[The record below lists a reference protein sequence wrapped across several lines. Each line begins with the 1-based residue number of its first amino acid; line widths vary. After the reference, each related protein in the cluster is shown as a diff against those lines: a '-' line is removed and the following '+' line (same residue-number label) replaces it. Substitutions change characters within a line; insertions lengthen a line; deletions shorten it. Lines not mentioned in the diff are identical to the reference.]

1 MSQTRIY
8 VPLGAARLREL
19 NDTRTLSEAPL
30 AAFAVTNRLERSM
43 PTGDEEEWEYA
54 ALCDAVEA
62 ASVFRGTQD
71 AKRVVAAADVEAD
84 WVKAAGEAS
93 ALSAVEVT
101 EALPLSRIVSFH
113 IDESPGAD
121 GAEDLLW
128 YDATELDEVTR
139 LV

>member
-1 MSQTRIY
+1 
-8 VPLGAARLREL
+8 
-19 NDTRTLSEAPL
+19 
-30 AAFAVTNRLERSM
+30 M
-43 PTGDEEEWEYA
+43 PTGDEEEREYA
-54 ALCDAVEA
+54 ALCDAVDA
-62 ASVFRGTQD
+62 ATLLREGQD

-84 WVKAAGEAS
+84 WVTDGGEGS
-93 ALSAVEVT
+93 ALSAVEVG
-101 EALPLSRIVSFH
+101 EALPLRRIVSFH